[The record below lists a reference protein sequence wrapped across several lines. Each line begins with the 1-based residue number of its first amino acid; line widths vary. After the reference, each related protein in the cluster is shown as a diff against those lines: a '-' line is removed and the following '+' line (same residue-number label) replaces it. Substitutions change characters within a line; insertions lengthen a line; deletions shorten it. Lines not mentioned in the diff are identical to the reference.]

1 MRKMPVQW
9 ILTVSAVLLWARLG
23 EADNDSKPRL
33 PCNTDGLQ
41 AGLQDIERKLAV
53 AVAARSK
60 KLASA
65 PSKCS
70 VVDRLELLGYL
81 SRIKVPDECNKETF
95 TPKLKDLE
103 SQIRDLPEEPYYI
116 GANESSQFLLVS
128 LDRMPVVR
136 SKLNVDEVDTGRHL
150 EVEWDPS
157 VSGPLVKRLTLPAG
171 TWQFSFWR
179 EPTAVPG
186 TAGLPQSATPIS
198 GCAVHN
204 ATDEVYSQEILGSSM
219 APVRLQI
226 KKDRLP
232 NLKDMGNALQQ
243 GSYGESGTRGLDA
256 TVPAAAQDVFRI
268 FAQIAYERA
277 SSKAMEVLSNTV
289 VKFVCDL
296 KLPKERATELG
307 LAEADVPVLPATCQV
322 VKSLRIQELGSSAH
336 ALLQALLTDVAELS
350 TSVVLAQLDAI
361 VQPKLSSPWCKS
373 HEQMCLLVQGTAQAV
388 QPVFH
393 KTLPILIEAATER
406 RQLTTR
412 DANLILV
419 QLSQIDW
426 TQLPN
431 NAGADAKEGS
441 EAVSCAFRLGFAIL
455 GDCQQK
461 GGCDAREVAER
472 VTKPG
477 QFYTVESDCKTPFS
491 KLSDYFPDLEQFV
504 SRGLEIVFPAKGVDA
519 RTTIRSSVD
528 LIFDVT
534 ERLQCAI
541 PVSTKA
547 RSRNSC
553 ESAGSFGLMIKDL
566 RRIAIGLIDRD
577 AVPVMLGVTAILQ
590 RTLPVPGNDKKWTQ
604 ADKDLNVAL
613 VKAGQLLTALSS
625 YAATYAT
632 AGDAKSVEA
641 QQAARK
647 KAVESLID
655 AATKRSGRDGAWV
668 VSLGANVGFSGGL
681 QWIDARSDCRE
692 ATHPCG
698 SVPQL
703 TLPMG
708 LAIQYLPDL
717 RRGLETK
724 DAAHRRSVSGG
735 FHLQLSPID
744 LAQFIA
750 LDGSAK
756 TTDNVRWSDFV
767 MVGLQAGAIVGKPD
781 ANFLIL
787 ADVRWIPTVF
797 SSADNTK
804 AGALR
809 VGLTLS
815 YYIPFFD
822 FN

>member
-23 EADNDSKPRL
+23 DADENPSAKPL
-33 PCNTDGLQ
+33 CNTEALEAILQNIESKLAGAVANRSKGLQ
-41 AGLQDIERKLAV
+41 ADSDTCTVTDQLD
-53 AVAARSK
+53 
-60 KLASA
+60 
-65 PSKCS
+65 
-70 VVDRLELLGYL
+70 LLGDL
-81 SRIKVPDECNKETF
+81 AKLKVPEECKNTFSKRIKN
-95 TPKLKDLE
+95 LE
-103 SQIRDLPEEPYYI
+103 NQIRARPEEPYYI
-116 GANESSQFLLVS
+116 RASAEVVTSHLLLVS

-179 EPTAVPG
+179 EPTVSGNAEL
-186 TAGLPQSATPIS
+186 TQSATPIS
-198 GCAVHN
+198 GCAVRH
-204 ATDEVYSQEILGSSM
+204 APGGVYSQEIYGSSM
-219 APVRLQI
+219 TPVRIQI
-226 KKDRLP
+226 KKADLL

-243 GSYGESGTRGLDA
+243 GSFGESGTRGLDA
-256 TVPAAAQDVFRI
+256 TVPAAAQDLFRI

-307 LAEADVPVLPATCQV
+307 LAAADVPVLPATCQV

-361 VQPKLSSPWCKS
+361 VKPDPNHDWCKS
-373 HEQMCLLVQGTAQAV
+373 HEQVCRLVQGTAKAV
-388 QPVFH
+388 QPVFR

-426 TQLPN
+426 TELTK
-431 NAGADAKEGS
+431 NAGVDAEGS
-441 EAVSCAFRLGFAIL
+441 AAVSCGFRLGFAIL

-472 VTKPG
+472 VAKPA
-477 QFYTVESDCKTPFS
+477 QFYTVEKDCEPPLG

-541 PVSTKA
+541 KVRAKA
-547 RSRNSC
+547 ASRNSREC
-553 ESAGSFGLMIKDL
+553 AGSFGLMIKDL

-590 RTLPVPGNDKKWTQ
+590 RALPVPESNKEWTQ

-613 VKAGQLLTALSS
+613 IKAGQVLTALSS

-632 AGDAKSVEA
+632 TGDAKSVEA

-647 KAVESLID
+647 KAIESLID

-681 QWIDARSDCRE
+681 QWIDARSGCQE
-692 ATHPCG
+692 AAHPCG

-703 TLPMG
+703 SLPMG

-717 RRGLETK
+717 RRGFETG
-724 DAAHRRSVSGG
+724 DAARRRSVSGG

-815 YYIPFFD
+815 YYVPFFD

>member
-1 MRKMPVQW
+1 MPLQW

-23 EADNDSKPRL
+23 EAASGAPSATASDPE
-33 PCNTDGLQ
+33 GLK
-41 AGLQDIERKLAV
+41 IFEMKLA
-53 AVAARSK
+53 AERAKGRK
-60 KLASA
+60 IE
-65 PSKCS
+65 CS
-70 VVDRLELLGYL
+70 VNRKSTMLAELRDLSASCQSLSDRGAY
-81 SRIKVPDECNKETF
+81 CND
-95 TPKLKDLE
+95 LKR
-103 SQIRDLPEEPYYI
+103 QVYDLPEAPYKQDI
-116 GANESSQFLLVS
+116 PHLLLVS

-136 SKLNVDEVDTGRHL
+136 AKLNVDEVDTGRHL

-157 VSGPLVKRLTLPAG
+157 LSGPLVKRLILPAG
-171 TWQFSFWR
+171 TWQFSFWM
-179 EPTAVPG
+179 EPIATKDPGGQTPSSAPINVCSLSTSKDKDASTTQEVLAASGVPV
-186 TAGLPQSATPIS
+186 TIQIVQKDSLP
-198 GCAVHN
+198 
-204 ATDEVYSQEILGSSM
+204 D
-219 APVRLQI
+219 
-226 KKDRLP
+226 
-232 NLKDMGNALQQ
+232 LKEMGAALQQ

-256 TVPAAAQDVFRI
+256 TVPAAAQDLFRI

-289 VKFVCDL
+289 VKFVCNL

-307 LAEADVPVLPATCQV
+307 LAAADVPVLPATCQV

-350 TSVVLAQLDAI
+350 TNVVLAQLDAI
-361 VQPKLSSPWCKS
+361 VKADPGNDWCKS
-373 HEQMCLLVQGTAQAV
+373 HEQMCHLVNGTAHAV
-388 QPVFH
+388 QPVFR
-393 KTLPILIEAATER
+393 KTMPILIEAATER

-412 DANLILV
+412 DANLVLV

-426 TQLPN
+426 TELTK
-431 NAGADAKEGS
+431 NAGVDAEGS
-441 EAVSCAFRLGFAIL
+441 KAVSCAFRLGFAIL
-455 GDCQQK
+455 GECQQK

-472 VTKPG
+472 VAKPA
-477 QFYTVESDCKTPFS
+477 QFYTVEKGCETPLS

-541 PVSTKA
+541 PVRAKA
-547 RSRNSC
+547 ASRNSC

-590 RTLPVPGNDKKWTQ
+590 RALPAPENAMQWTQ
-604 ADKDLNVAL
+604 ADKNLNSAL
-613 VKAGQLLTALSS
+613 VKAGQVLTALSS

-681 QWIDARSDCRE
+681 QWIDARSDCR
-692 ATHPCG
+692 AAAHPCG

-708 LAIQYLPDL
+708 LAVQYLPDL
-717 RRGLETK
+717 RKGLETK
-724 DAAHRRSVSGG
+724 DAAHRKSVSGG

-767 MVGLQAGAIVGKPD
+767 MVGLQAGGIVGKPD

-815 YYIPFFD
+815 YYVPFFD